1 MSDPH
6 TGFRDP
12 TDLTRTTKG
21 FLYANIPLI
30 LVAVAANARANW
42 WLSNRGEAA
51 PPLAHVQVGDR
62 VVVDPMPLLESLVG
76 LVASL
81 TALLLVVTSVS
92 VLMWIHR
99 ANYNARQLGAT
110 GMKFTPGWAVGWYF
124 IPIASIWKPYQAMK
138 EICQASFNPR
148 RWWDEERPA
157 LLPAWWALWLLATG
171 AEGVSWSVST
181 EAAESAS
188 DLVRQLLAIPLIL
201 ILVSIINQ
209 VHRMQMANYRT
220 QSDR

>member
-1 MSDPH
+1 MTTVPH

-12 TDLTRTTKG
+12 TDRTRTTKAL
-21 FLYANIPLI
+21 LYANIPLI
-30 LVAVAANARANW
+30 LVAVAANARDYW
-42 WLSNRGEAA
+42 WLSNRGEEA
-51 PPLAHVQVGDR
+51 PPLAA
-62 VVVDPMPLLESLVG
+62 PLESLVG
-76 LVASL
+76 LGASL
-81 TALLLVVTSVS
+81 TALLLVATSVS

-99 ANYNARQLGAT
+99 ANYNAHQLGAA

-124 IPIASIWKPYQAMK
+124 IPIAMFWKPYQAMK

-157 LLPAWWALWLLATG
+157 LLPAWWALWLLTTG

-188 DLVRQLLAIPLIL
+188 DLARQLLAVPLIL
-201 ILVSIINQ
+201 VLVSIINQ

-220 QSDR
+220 QGGD

>member
-1 MSDPH
+1 MNDPH

-21 FLYANIPLI
+21 FLYVNIPLI
-30 LVAVAANARANW
+30 LVAVAANARAHW

-51 PPLAHVQVGDR
+51 PPLA
-62 VVVDPMPLLESLVG
+62 PLLESLVG

-148 RWWDEERPA
+148 QWWDEERPA

-188 DLVRQLLAIPLIL
+188 DLVRQLLAVPLIL

>member
-1 MSDPH
+1 M
-6 TGFRDP
+6 
-12 TDLTRTTKG
+12 
-21 FLYANIPLI
+21 
-30 LVAVAANARANW
+30 
-42 WLSNRGEAA
+42 
-51 PPLAHVQVGDR
+51 
-62 VVVDPMPLLESLVG
+62 VDPMPLLESLVG

-201 ILVSIINQ
+201 VLVSIINQ